1 MTRIV
6 LHGKSVVCGPG
17 RIHTNAFVDV
27 HDGKVYRLTNFCGR
41 KPDITA
47 DVIMPGFIDPHVHC
61 RDWGQSEKETFQ
73 TAGEA
78 AVHGGV
84 TRMHGMPNTSPPLLH
99 HADIEKRIDD
109 YAKSGSPV
117 EYGLYC
123 GLTSNPSQIREAVEA
138 VKKYPEVMGLK
149 LYAGESFG
157 DLDVSSPEEQL
168 LVYRAL
174 AKLGYTG
181 VLMAHCEKVSMFS
194 RKTWSVNHPET
205 WCDIRP
211 PEAETEAVRDQLNF
225 AIKSGFR
232 GRLHICH
239 ATLPE
244 TVNLVRG
251 VSSVKVSCGA
261 TPHHLLLSFESMMR
275 KSRGLYYKVNP
286 PLRTREKV
294 QKLVKEL
301 FDGNIEWIETD
312 HAPHRLGEKLNAP
325 FLSGLPGLDNYSN
338 FITALYEHFRIPL
351 GDLAK
356 LTSWNAA
363 RMFGVKGGEIKE
375 GNPANLTLLDMN
387 PETVER
393 ESLKT
398 KCGWS
403 PYEGMHFP
411 GRTKATVINGKVA
424 YLAKV

>member
-1 MTRIV
+1 MSKLV
-6 LHGKSVVCGPG
+6 LYGKSVVCGPG
-17 RIHTNAFVDV
+17 KIHTNAFVEV
-27 HDGKVYRLTNFCGR
+27 HEGKVYRLTNFSSR
-41 KPDITA
+41 RPDIAA

-61 RDWGQSEKETFQ
+61 RDWEESGKETMK

-84 TRMHGMPNTSPPLLH
+84 TRMHDMPNTSPPILH
-99 HADIEKRIDD
+99 HPDIEKRIED
-109 YAKSGSPV
+109 YAKSESPAD
-117 EYGLYC
+117 YGLYC
-123 GLTSNPSQIREAVEA
+123 GLTANPSQIREAVES
-138 VKKYPEVMGLK
+138 VKKYSGVMGLK

-157 DLDVSSPEEQL
+157 ELGVSSPEEQL
-168 LVYRAL
+168 FVYRML

-181 VLMAHCEKVSMFS
+181 VLMAHCEKVSLFS
-194 RKTWSVNHPET
+194 HRTWSVNHPET

-211 PEAETEAVRDQLNF
+211 PEAEIEAVRDQLNF
-225 AIKSGFR
+225 AIKSVFK

-239 ATLPE
+239 TTLPE

-251 VSSVKVSCGA
+251 AKSLHLSCGA

-286 PLRTREKV
+286 PLRRREKV
-294 QKLVKEL
+294 QELVKEL
-301 FDGNIEWIETD
+301 FDGNIDWIETD
-312 HAPHRLGEKLNAP
+312 HAPHRVSEKLNAP

-338 FITALYEHFRIPL
+338 FISALHEHFHIPL
-351 GDLAK
+351 DDLAN
-356 LTSWNAA
+356 LTSWNAS

-375 GNPANLTLLDMN
+375 GNPANLTLLDMKS
-387 PETVER
+387 ETIER
-393 ESLKT
+393 SGLKT

-403 PYEGMHFP
+403 PYESMHFP

-424 YLAKV
+424 YLAKG